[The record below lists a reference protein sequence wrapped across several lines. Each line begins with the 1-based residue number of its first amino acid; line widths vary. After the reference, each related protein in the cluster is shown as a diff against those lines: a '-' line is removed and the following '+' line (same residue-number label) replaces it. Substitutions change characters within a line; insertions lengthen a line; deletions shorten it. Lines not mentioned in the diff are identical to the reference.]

1 MLIFVSE
8 TERAVIP
15 EIAPAVN
22 VADVATSVVIVPVPV
37 VVILFEPIS
46 IFPNPDVIEP
56 ESITFNELIPVTA
69 RVPPTVV
76 LPVIDVLP
84 EALMVVAATEDGEA
98 APSVVASIAPPLIST
113 FGIVV
118 VVSVDS
124 VIFAV
129 PVLFGYVI
137 VSSSIVLAITYPCSP
152 FL

>member
-46 IFPNPDVIEP
+46 IFPNQDVIEP
-56 ESITFNELIPVTA
+56 ESITFNEVIPVTLS
-69 RVPPTVV
+69 VPPTVV
-76 LPVIDVLP
+76 LPTIAVLP
-84 EALMVVAATEDGEA
+84 EALRVVAATEEGEA
-98 APSVVASIAPPLIST
+98 APSVVASMAPLLIST
-113 FGIVV
+113 FGNVV
-118 VVSVDS
+118 VESVDS

-129 PVLFGYVI
+129 PVLFGTVI
-137 VSSSIVLAITYPCSP
+137 VYNSNVRAMVYPCSP